1 MLLKGAE
8 AKERELDESHVLHL
22 KEQRNHV
29 FGSYMLD
36 QSALLM
42 SIDLQFMTCVRS
54 TTRIAE
60 LFTKEKNK
68 TDKMKRR
75 ARGRGIIP
83 GTGQN
88 AHTAD
93 DDDNDDNGDATNN
106 EVHPSSPLYKPT
118 KVSMWYEN
126 DASIVPLPPFLAH
139 YTSAKTRTA
148 FDMHASL
155 VHHVSSRHSR
165 STKMMMVE
173 DQSKDATRRRGELA
187 VRDII
192 RTMDIMS
199 NSQHDAMK
207 ELTRCVKSEL
217 IKPPEHR
224 SKKSAEKYRAAYH
237 FITSNMK
244 AAAEGDGSTGGSTR
258 SGASSGSSDSSQ
270 TSSRKNRS
278 STSTTMDLNQL
289 MTKFLLELQCRC
301 VVQNRRQAY
310 LDYLKLQHQKIKAF
324 MRSVRDENQE
334 TRRYLKQVG
343 LLFAL
348 LLLFVVVVV
357 VCVWYFMGKSLF
369 FFFFFFSHFFIPDF
383 FFHFLFFHFH
393 FYFLFFIC
401 LASHTDIRRI
411 FTFKITRWLGV
422 QTQRHSPCQ
431 GWWWW

>member
-1 MLLKGAE
+1 MLLKGTE

-60 LFTKEKNK
+60 LLTKEKNK
-68 TDKMKRR
+68 TDKMKRK

-93 DDDNDDNGDATNN
+93 DDDNDDDGDATNN

-165 STKMMMVE
+165 STKMMVVE
-173 DQSKDATRRRGELA
+173 DLSKDAIRRRGELA

-192 RTMDIMS
+192 RTMDMMS

-217 IKPPEHR
+217 IKPAEHR

-244 AAAEGDGSTGGSTR
+244 SATEGDGSTGGSTR
-258 SGASSGSSDSSQ
+258 SGARSDSSDSSQ

-278 STSTTMDLNQL
+278 SASTTMDLNQL
-289 MTKFLLELQCRC
+289 MTKFLLELQSRC

-310 LDYLKLQHQKIKAF
+310 LEHLKLQHQKIKAF

-348 LLLFVVVVV
+348 LFVVCCCCLYLV
-357 VCVWYFMGKSLF
+357 FHGKVSFFFLF
-369 FFFFFFSHFFIPDF
+369 FFFFSFSSILCTIFKSMFGLTHPP
-383 FFHFLFFHFH
+383 L
-393 FYFLFFIC
+393 
-401 LASHTDIRRI
+401 TD
-411 FTFKITRWLGV
+411 
-422 QTQRHSPCQ
+422 TQ
-431 GWWWW
+431 